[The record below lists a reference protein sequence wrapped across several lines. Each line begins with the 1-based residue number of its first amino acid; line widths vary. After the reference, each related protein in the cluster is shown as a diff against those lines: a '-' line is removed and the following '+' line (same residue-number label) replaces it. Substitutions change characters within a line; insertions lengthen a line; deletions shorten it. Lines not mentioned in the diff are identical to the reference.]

1 MVNDT
6 VRCRALRRAA
16 ELVGDIGALRQELQ
30 VPAED
35 LASWLRGDKLPPTF
49 VFLKVVDLLIA
60 HGEDGHAL
68 PRTGQGS

>member
-16 ELVGDIGALRQELQ
+16 ELVGGDDALCQQLQ

-35 LASWLRGDKLPPTF
+35 LARWLRGDKLPPTF

-68 PRTGQGS
+68 QRTGQGS

>member
-1 MVNDT
+1 MVSDT
-6 VRCRALRRAA
+6 TRCRALRRAA
-16 ELVGDIGALRQELQ
+16 ELVGGIDALGKELQ

-60 HGEDGHAL
+60 HGEDGDAL
-68 PRTGQGS
+68 PRTGQG

>member
-1 MVNDT
+1 VVNDT

-16 ELVGDIGALRQELQ
+16 ELVGGDDALCKELQ

-35 LASWLRGDKLPPTF
+35 LASWLRGDRFPPTF

-60 HGEDGHAL
+60 HGEDYDAL
-68 PRTGQGS
+68 DG